1 MRAILLVHLFAL
13 LLALPA
19 TASVRSVVLKGD
31 ELLTVKTALGIA
43 TIVQVPTPIQ
53 SAIIGDQSGFRIEY
67 LDRAVTIKP
76 LRYGAKTNLY
86 LLTEPRRFN
95 LRLVTLSQDV
105 ADYVVYVRE
114 PGAAA
119 PPVWRPLALSK
130 TGKEATLLLSRISM
144 TPQGFLLIEGR
155 FTSKTR
161 FPVKP
166 EQIWVKQG
174 KDSRTIQHLYL
185 SDTAATKD
193 RPVLLGLSINRT
205 DLKEKSAITV
215 ELRGQ
220 ETLSITISEAAV
232 WR

>member
-1 MRAILLVHLFAL
+1 MRVIIFIHLFAFF
-13 LLALPA
+13 LAHA
-19 TASVRSVVLKGD
+19 AEASVRSVVLKSD
-31 ELLTVKTALGIA
+31 ELLTVKAALGIA

-76 LRYGAKTNLY
+76 LRSGAKTNLY
-86 LLTEPRRFN
+86 LITEPRRFD

-114 PGAAA
+114 PGTAA
-119 PPVWRPLALSK
+119 PPAWRTLSLSK
-130 TGKEATLLLSRISM
+130 LGKEVTLLLSRLSM

-155 FTSKTR
+155 FTSNTR

-166 EQIWVKQG
+166 EQVWVRQG
-174 KDSRTIQHLYL
+174 KDSKKIQHLYL
-185 SDTAATKD
+185 SDTMATKD

-215 ELRGQ
+215 ELQGQ
-220 ETLSITISEAAV
+220 ETLSITIPEGAA